1 MVDQTKPPQT
11 FEEFEAAEVKTPTGS
26 FEEWE
31 EAEAAS
37 YRQPEELAVTDAELD
52 RESALIDEYGSG
64 LAPLRTFLESSLSSA
79 TFGLSDQALVA
90 AYGPE
95 MAEALK
101 QRRRLN
107 DKSKV
112 LGDITGIAAPM
123 LFSGGSSLL
132 AKGAQIGGAGVVT
145 AAKGAAALERLS
157 AKGLQK
163 IVGDKI
169 KKKIAKDVLIKGVS
183 KGAGSAVEGALYGT
197 GQLISENA
205 LGNKEFNA
213 ENVLAAGKEG
223 ALWGGLIGAGFG
235 AAPSLFKGAVEVT
248 VPRIKGNR
256 IVGWVSKKI
265 DKWKPEYSD
274 QDFAAWSVSGIKYP
288 KYLDLKNIRPEVI
301 KNARPIIRE
310 AAEDQGIGVLSSN
323 KKLYSGLKTFQQKVQ
338 KKIKNII
345 DSIDEV
351 NPEAFSTRGQMI
363 QKLDEA
369 FGEIQEKYY
378 MTAGK
383 VNEGFEKKFQEIQA
397 TRDKFLQKNKKT
409 GKVPIVD
416 EDKLT
421 ASDLYDM
428 KKKYDAQ
435 AASTYKK
442 SVGDLTPED
451 YMFRARA
458 KVFRQE
464 LDSLA
469 DRAGGNIGRTLRK
482 ENLNYSTLAE
492 YTKQLAPNVDRGFDW
507 SETAKDIFF
516 AAVGGSMFD
525 LTGIAGIAAGLKAAS
540 KSDLHN
546 RFLVL
551 SGVETANQGV
561 QKTIKKAAKGF
572 LSKKNFTEKLE
583 PVSRRILIS
592 SPLAMKDGKKPK
604 DEQEALQ
611 NMADTLD
618 EVKSD
623 PSKLMSLSQNELIKT
638 VAPQTFTHMKTVAG
652 RALIFLDSKLPRM
665 FSVNP
670 LLKKKLRPSSQEVYR
685 FKKYMEAIQDPM
697 KVFKEFSKGK
707 ISRESIEALSFVYP
721 DIYARMKVEVMQDVD
736 KDPDSIDYKQRLL
749 LGILLNAP
757 TDLALLPDSIK
768 ALQQYYSESAVS
780 KSGGKIPVTGAKE
793 IDKAESTATQLE
805 KLQNPERF

>member
-1 MVDQTKPPQT
+1 
-11 FEEFEAAEVKTPTGS
+11 
-26 FEEWE
+26 
-31 EAEAAS
+31 
-37 YRQPEELAVTDAELD
+37 
-52 RESALIDEYGSG
+52 
-64 LAPLRTFLESSLSSA
+64 
-79 TFGLSDQALVA
+79 
-90 AYGPE
+90 
-95 MAEALK
+95 
-101 QRRRLN
+101 
-107 DKSKV
+107 
-112 LGDITGIAAPM
+112 M

-256 IVGWVSKKI
+256 IVGWASKKI

-397 TRDKFLQKNKKT
+397 TRDKFLQK
-409 GKVPIVD
+409 
-416 EDKLT
+416 
-421 ASDLYDM
+421 
-428 KKKYDAQ
+428 
-435 AASTYKK
+435 
-442 SVGDLTPED
+442 
-451 YMFRARA
+451 
-458 KVFRQE
+458 
-464 LDSLA
+464 
-469 DRAGGNIGRTLRK
+469 
-482 ENLNYSTLAE
+482 
-492 YTKQLAPNVDRGFDW
+492 
-507 SETAKDIFF
+507 
-516 AAVGGSMFD
+516 
-525 LTGIAGIAAGLKAAS
+525 
-540 KSDLHN
+540 
-546 RFLVL
+546 
-551 SGVETANQGV
+551 
-561 QKTIKKAAKGF
+561 IKK
-572 LSKKNFTEKLE
+572 
-583 PVSRRILIS
+583 
-592 SPLAMKDGKKPK
+592 
-604 DEQEALQ
+604 
-611 NMADTLD
+611 
-618 EVKSD
+618 
-623 PSKLMSLSQNELIKT
+623 
-638 VAPQTFTHMKTVAG
+638 
-652 RALIFLDSKLPRM
+652 
-665 FSVNP
+665 
-670 LLKKKLRPSSQEVYR
+670 
-685 FKKYMEAIQDPM
+685 
-697 KVFKEFSKGK
+697 
-707 ISRESIEALSFVYP
+707 
-721 DIYARMKVEVMQDVD
+721 
-736 KDPDSIDYKQRLL
+736 
-749 LGILLNAP
+749 
-757 TDLALLPDSIK
+757 
-768 ALQQYYSESAVS
+768 
-780 KSGGKIPVTGAKE
+780 
-793 IDKAESTATQLE
+793 LE
-805 KLQNPERF
+805 KFLL

>member
-11 FEEFEAAEVKTPTGS
+11 FEEFEAAEVKTPTGG

-31 EAEAAS
+31 EAEASS
-37 YRQPEELAVTDAELD
+37 YQQPEELAVTQAELD
-52 RESALIDEYGSG
+52 EESALIDEYGSG
-64 LAPLRTFLESSLSSA
+64 LAPLRTFLERSASSA
-79 TFGLSDQALVA
+79 TFGLSDQALVKA
-90 AYGPE
+90 FGPE

-101 QRRRLN
+101 QRKRLN
-107 DKSKV
+107 AKSRV

-132 AKGAQIGGAGVVT
+132 AKGAQLGGAGVVT

-197 GQLISENA
+197 GQLVSENA

-235 AAPSLFKGAVEVT
+235 AAPSLFRGAVEVT
-248 VPRIKGNR
+248 VPRIKGNK
-256 IVGWVSKKI
+256 IVGWASKKI
-265 DKWKPEYSD
+265 DDWKPKYADKEYNAWALSGMNDIQYDDLVRTKPQVAKNGPNVVIDAAKD
-274 QDFAAWSVSGIKYP
+274 QNLGIFSSGRKLVSG
-288 KYLDLKNIRPEVI
+288 LKNYKDKVSKRINNVI
-301 KNARPIIRE
+301 DNIEEIDAEIFPTKGLLAQHMDEGLEKLQKRIEIKGKPARGLENQWRAIQEERDNYMLDMIDETVYTPNE
-310 AAEDQGIGVLSSN
+310 LN
-323 KKLYSGLKTFQQKVQ
+323 KMKKLYDQNAVKTFAVK
-338 KKIKNII
+338 
-345 DSIDEV
+345 
-351 NPEAFSTRGQMI
+351 PENLTIAQMMHRVRADVMR
-363 QKLDEA
+363 KE
-369 FGEIQEKYY
+369 
-378 MTAGK
+378 
-383 VNEGFEKKFQEIQA
+383 
-397 TRDKFLQKNKKT
+397 
-409 GKVPIVD
+409 
-416 EDKLT
+416 
-421 ASDLYDM
+421 LY
-428 KKKYDAQ
+428 A
-435 AASTYKK
+435 
-442 SVGDLTPED
+442 
-451 YMFRARA
+451 
-458 KVFRQE
+458 
-464 LDSLA
+464 LA
-469 DRAGGNIGRTLRK
+469 DRAGGNIGKTLRK
-482 ENLNYSTLAE
+482 EMLDYSTIMKYLETLEPKA
-492 YTKQLAPNVDRGFDW
+492 KRGINIEDF
-507 SETAKDIFF
+507 KDIFLAG
-516 AAVGGSMFD
+516 AAGSMLD
-525 LTGIAGIAAGLKAAS
+525 LTGIAGIAAGLKAYS

-546 RFLVL
+546 RLVVL

-611 NMADTLD
+611 NMTDTLD
-618 EVKSD
+618 EIKSD

-670 LLKKKLRPSSQEVYR
+670 LLKKKLRPSSQEVYKL
-685 FKKYMEAIQDPM
+685 KKYMEAIQDPM

-707 ISRESIEALSFVYP
+707 ISRESIEAISFVYP

-793 IDKAESTATQLE
+793 IDKAESAATQLE

>member
-26 FEEWE
+26 FEEFE
-31 EAEAAS
+31 AAEAAP
-37 YRQPEELAVTDAELD
+37 YYQPEELGVTQAELD
-52 RESALIDEYGSG
+52 EESALIDEYGSG
-64 LAPLRTFLESSLSSA
+64 LAPLRTFLERSASSA
-79 TFGLSDQALVA
+79 TFGLSDQALVKA
-90 AYGPE
+90 FGPE

-101 QRRRLN
+101 QRKRLN
-107 DKSKV
+107 AKSRV

-132 AKGAQIGGAGVVT
+132 AKGAQLGGAGVVT

-197 GQLISENA
+197 GQLVSENA

-235 AAPSLFKGAVEVT
+235 AAPSLFRGAVEVT
-248 VPRIKGNR
+248 VPRIKGSKV
-256 IVGWVSKKI
+256 VGWASKKI
-265 DKWKPEYSD
+265 DDWKPKYADKEYNAWALSGMDDIQYDNLVKTKPEVAKNGSKVVIDAAKD
-274 QDFAAWSVSGIKYP
+274 QNLGIFSSGRK
-288 KYLDLKNIRPEVI
+288 LVGGLKNYKDKVSNRINNVI
-301 KNARPIIRE
+301 NNIEEIDAEIFPTKGLLAQQLDEGLEKLQKRIEIKGKPVRGL
-310 AAEDQGIGVLSSN
+310 EDQWRVIQEERDKYMLDMIDETVYTPNELN
-323 KKLYSGLKTFQQKVQ
+323 TMKKLYDQNAVKTFAVEPKNLTIAQQMHRVRADVMRK
-338 KKIKNII
+338 
-345 DSIDEV
+345 E
-351 NPEAFSTRGQMI
+351 
-363 QKLDEA
+363 
-369 FGEIQEKYY
+369 
-378 MTAGK
+378 
-383 VNEGFEKKFQEIQA
+383 
-397 TRDKFLQKNKKT
+397 
-409 GKVPIVD
+409 
-416 EDKLT
+416 
-421 ASDLYDM
+421 LY
-428 KKKYDAQ
+428 A
-435 AASTYKK
+435 
-442 SVGDLTPED
+442 
-451 YMFRARA
+451 
-458 KVFRQE
+458 
-464 LDSLA
+464 LA
-469 DRAGGNIGRTLRK
+469 DRAGGNIGKTLRK
-482 ENLNYSTLAE
+482 EMLDYSTIMKYLETLEPKA
-492 YTKQLAPNVDRGFDW
+492 KRGINIEDF
-507 SETAKDIFF
+507 KDIFLAG
-516 AAVGGSMFD
+516 AAGSMLD
-525 LTGIAGIAAGLKAAS
+525 LTGIAGIAAGLKAYS

-546 RFLVL
+546 RLVVL

-611 NMADTLD
+611 NMTDALD
-618 EVKSD
+618 EIKSD

-670 LLKKKLRPSSQEVYR
+670 LLKKKLRPSSQEVYKL
-685 FKKYMEAIQDPM
+685 KKYMEAIQDPM

-707 ISRESIEALSFVYP
+707 ISRESIEAISFVYP